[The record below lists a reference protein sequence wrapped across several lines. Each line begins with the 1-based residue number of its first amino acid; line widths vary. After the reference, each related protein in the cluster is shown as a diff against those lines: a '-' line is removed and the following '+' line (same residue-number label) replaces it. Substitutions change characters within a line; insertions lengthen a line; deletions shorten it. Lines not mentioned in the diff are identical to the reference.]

1 MGGIFDSIGGFVSD
15 IGESLGGILDNDIF
29 STNNILGG
37 LGAFASV
44 LNQNE
49 QAQALAEQSKSKF
62 DQEVF
67 VNNLDHQQAIEIL
80 KLQAAL
86 RGGGGGGGGVDQA
99 ALARY
104 QQMMAAAQM
113 GIEANQVGSANTIQ
127 ALRNV
132 MEGAQAPILV
142 R

>member
-1 MGGIFDSIGGFVSD
+1 MGFLDSIGGFVSD
-15 IGESLGGILDNDIF
+15 IGESLSGVLDNDIF
-29 STNNILGG
+29 STNNILSG
-37 LGAFASV
+37 LGAFANV

-49 QAQALAEQSKSKF
+49 QAQLLAEQSQSKF
-62 DQEVF
+62 DHDI
-67 VNNLDHQQAIEIL
+67 NMANLQHQQAIEIL
-80 KLQAAL
+80 KLKAAL
-86 RGGGGGGGGVDQA
+86 GGGGGGGGGGIDQA